1 MTDRLNTLVA
11 GCVSALG
18 FDLEELELTP
28 AGKKRV
34 LRIAIDQDGGVTIDD
49 ISSATRAISAELD
62 DTDVMGT
69 MPYTLEVTSRGLD
82 RPLTLA
88 RHWRRSND
96 RLVSA
101 RLADG
106 STIDGR
112 IGDSDGV
119 GVDII
124 LGDHTRRTVRFAD
137 VTTALVQTELKRKD
151 G

>member
-1 MTDRLNTLVA
+1 MTDRLDTLVA
-11 GCVSALG
+11 GCVSELG
-18 FDLEELELTP
+18 FDLEAIELTP

-88 RHWRRSND
+88 RHWRRNND
-96 RLVSA
+96 RLVSV

-106 STIDGR
+106 STIEGR
-112 IGDSDGV
+112 IGDSNDD
-119 GVDII
+119 GVDIS
-124 LGDHTRRTVRFAD
+124 TVQGIQRIAYPE
-137 VTTALVQTELKRKD
+137 VTTALVQTELKRKN

>member
-1 MTDRLNTLVA
+1 MTDRLDTLVA
-11 GCVSALG
+11 ACVSELG
-18 FDLEELELTP
+18 FDLEALELTP

-88 RHWRRSND
+88 RHWRRNND

-101 RLADG
+101 QLSDG
-106 STIDGR
+106 STVDGR
-112 IGDSDGV
+112 IGNSDGD
-119 GVDII
+119 GVDISTAQGVQR
-124 LGDHTRRTVRFAD
+124 LVYAD
-137 VTTALVQTELKRKD
+137 VAKALVQIELKRK
-151 G
+151 GG

>member
-1 MTDRLNTLVA
+1 MTARLDTLVA
-11 GCVSALG
+11 GCVSELG
-18 FDLEELELTP
+18 FDLEAIELTP

-88 RHWRRSND
+88 RHWRRNND
-96 RLVSA
+96 RLVSV

-106 STIDGR
+106 STIEGR
-112 IGDSDGV
+112 IGDSNDD
-119 GVDII
+119 GVDIS
-124 LGDHTRRTVRFAD
+124 TVQGVQRIAYAE
-137 VTTALVQTELKRKD
+137 VTTALVQTELKRKN

>member
-1 MTDRLNTLVA
+1 MTDRLDTLVA
-11 GCVSALG
+11 GCVSELG
-18 FDLEELELTP
+18 FDLEAIELTP

-69 MPYTLEVTSRGLD
+69 VPYTLEVTSRGLD

-88 RHWRRSND
+88 RHWRRNND
-96 RLVSA
+96 RLVSV

-106 STIDGR
+106 STIEGR
-112 IGDSDGV
+112 IGDSNDD
-119 GVDII
+119 GVDIS
-124 LGDHTRRTVRFAD
+124 TVQGIQRIAYPE
-137 VTTALVQTELKRKD
+137 VTTALVQTELKRKN

>member
-1 MTDRLNTLVA
+1 MTDRLDTLVA
-11 GCVSALG
+11 GCVSELG
-18 FDLEELELTP
+18 FDLEAIELTP

-88 RHWRRSND
+88 RHWRRNND
-96 RLVSA
+96 RLVSV

-106 STIDGR
+106 STIEGR
-112 IGDSDGV
+112 IGDSNDD
-119 GVDII
+119 GVDIS
-124 LGDHTRRTVRFAD
+124 TVQGVQRIAYAE

>member
-1 MTDRLNTLVA
+1 MTDRLDTLVA
-11 GCVSALG
+11 ECVSELG
-18 FDLEELELTP
+18 FDLEALELTP

-34 LRIAIDQDGGVTIDD
+34 LRIAIDRDSGVTIDD

-88 RHWRRSND
+88 RHWRRNND
-96 RLVSA
+96 RLVSVQ
-101 RLADG
+101 LADG
-106 STIDGR
+106 STIEGR
-112 IGDSDGV
+112 IGDSNDD
-119 GVDII
+119 GVDIS
-124 LGDHTRRTVRFAD
+124 TVQGVQRIAYAE
-137 VTTALVQTELKRKD
+137 VTQALVQIEFKRKS

>member
-112 IGDSDGV
+112 IGDSDGE